1 MSKKVVSASAI
12 FAAMLLLFAFSTPS
26 NAETDKTITFDNLD
40 AVNTSLI
47 AYKNVNDYIDKLGKV
62 SVQPIL
68 HISSDAMKR
77 DYSKYLLG
85 AERVSTLWSE
95 LVPPNKLNV
104 VLFTENDSNWVDQKQ
119 IELTGEWRL
128 DNELQSAR
136 IKKYGCNIAGM
147 YLPGVLF
154 FCVKEITVSPG
165 TPEFYPQ
172 AHLFSHEYTHFM
184 EMNVKNWMGY
194 VKNTGV
200 GKRNPCW
207 IEEGFATFYGFAAG
221 SNPYGVDGKDRR
233 KFVSELLWSYDDRRN
248 QPHGTLESLI
258 REGKVEETKRL
269 FQMLENTPWPCDE
282 TQNAYALGSMAAEA
296 LAAVKGQEGM
306 VNFYKSSA
314 RTGDWKASFLEV
326 FGISVDNFYEKL
338 TPYLASQYTKSNFIY
353 ATPTP
358 STSASPILTSPT
370 PTPKPTQSTV
380 LPSPSPTASKKIVV
394 SKLITITCIKGK
406 TTKTVT
412 ALNPKC
418 PSGYKK
424 K

>member
-12 FAAMLLLFAFSTPS
+12 FAAMLLLFALSTPS
-26 NAETDKTITFDNLD
+26 HAETDKTITFDNLD

-165 TPEFYPQ
+165 TPE
-172 AHLFSHEYTHFM
+172 
-184 EMNVKNWMGY
+184 
-194 VKNTGV
+194 
-200 GKRNPCW
+200 
-207 IEEGFATFYGFAAG
+207 
-221 SNPYGVDGKDRR
+221 
-233 KFVSELLWSYDDRRN
+233 
-248 QPHGTLESLI
+248 
-258 REGKVEETKRL
+258 
-269 FQMLENTPWPCDE
+269 
-282 TQNAYALGSMAAEA
+282 
-296 LAAVKGQEGM
+296 
-306 VNFYKSSA
+306 
-314 RTGDWKASFLEV
+314 
-326 FGISVDNFYEKL
+326 
-338 TPYLASQYTKSNFIY
+338 
-353 ATPTP
+353 
-358 STSASPILTSPT
+358 
-370 PTPKPTQSTV
+370 
-380 LPSPSPTASKKIVV
+380 
-394 SKLITITCIKGK
+394 
-406 TTKTVT
+406 
-412 ALNPKC
+412 
-418 PSGYKK
+418 
-424 K
+424 

>member
-1 MSKKVVSASAI
+1 MNKRFARAIAISSSIFLAFSLSAS
-12 FAAMLLLFAFSTPS
+12 SS
-26 NAETDKTITFDNLD
+26 AETGKAITYENLD
-40 AVNTSLI
+40 AVNTSLL
-47 AYKNVNDYIDKLGKV
+47 AYKNVNDYIDKLQKV
-62 SVQPIL
+62 STQPVL
-68 HISSDAMKR
+68 HISPNAMKR
-77 DYSKYLLG
+77 DYPKYLVGL
-85 AERVSTLWSE
+85 ERISTLWSE

-104 VLFTENDSNWVDQKQ
+104 VLFTENDSSWVDQKQ
-119 IELTGEWRL
+119 IELTGEWKG
-128 DNELQSAR
+128 DNELQSER

-154 FCVKEITVSPG
+154 FCVKERAKSPG

-194 VKNTGV
+194 KNNTSV

-233 KFVSELLWSYDDRRN
+233 KFVSELLWNYDDRRN
-248 QPHGTLESLI
+248 QAHGTLEALI
-258 REGKVEETKRL
+258 REGNVQETKRL

-296 LAAVKGQEGM
+296 LVAVNGQEGM

-314 RTGDWKASFLEV
+314 KTGDWKQSFLEV
-326 FGISVDNFYEKL
+326 FGISVDGFYTKL
-338 TPYLASQYTKSNFIY
+338 TPYLASQYTKSNFVY

-358 STSASPILTSPT
+358 SPSATSALPT
-370 PTPKPTQSTV
+370 PTPSETPQQTIAT
-380 LPSPSPTASKKIVV
+380 PSASPLASKITVAP
-394 SKLITITCIKGK
+394 KLITITCVKGK
-406 TTKTVT
+406 TIKKVK
-412 ALNPKC
+412 AVSPKC